1 MDIAYIDES
10 SISAD
15 DPVIILTSGSVDDL
29 NLPNN
34 QLVVVHE
41 VSTHIL
47 FIYYYFL
54 NVFKIVLI
62 IIIF

>member
-1 MDIAYIDES
+1 MDIAYIDEN
-10 SISAD
+10 SISD

-41 VSTHIL
+41 VSII
-47 FIYYYFL
+47 F
-54 NVFKIVLI
+54 LI
-62 IIIF
+62 I